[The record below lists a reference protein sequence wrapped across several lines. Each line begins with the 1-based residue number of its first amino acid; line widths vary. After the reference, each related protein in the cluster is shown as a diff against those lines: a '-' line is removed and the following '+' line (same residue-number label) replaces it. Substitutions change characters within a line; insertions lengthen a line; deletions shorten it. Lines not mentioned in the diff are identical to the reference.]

1 MKVPEEDVLPLKN
14 SDVWMIDNVVSGLG
28 IRHAEILRRRF
39 GLYGRKRQ
47 TLRAIGERFEVGGE
61 RIRQLESRALSRL
74 RHSSRIG
81 YFRLLTQTGLEK
93 MLCMKEVP
101 LIGRR
106 VEDFELSARTL
117 NAVRS
122 KHIGT
127 LVELASKTEREM
139 LKIRNFGR
147 KGLLE
152 LKSLLQ
158 SLGLDFAH

>member
-1 MKVPEEDVLPLKN
+1 
-14 SDVWMIDNVVSGLG
+14 
-28 IRHAEILRRRF
+28 
-39 GLYGRKRQ
+39 
-47 TLRAIGERFEVGGE
+47 
-61 RIRQLESRALSRL
+61 
-74 RHSSRIG
+74 
-81 YFRLLTQTGLEK
+81 